1 AVHQRDP
8 AVTTGVLAAAGLAGR
23 FPVVVCGDEVR
34 SPKPAPDGLLDTC
47 RHLGVGP
54 GEAAYVGDA
63 ATDLRCARAVHAT
76 WGAGTTPRLPGE
88 HLTAPSPARLA
99 RLLGA

>member
-1 AVHQRDP
+1 MRRRGP
-8 AVTTGVLAAAGLAGR
+8 LPEAG
-23 FPVVVCGDEVR
+23 
-34 SPKPAPDGLLDTC
+34 PDGLLDAC

-63 ATDLRCARAVHAT
+63 ATDLCCARAAGALAVHAT